1 MQRSKSLALTVLL
14 FLALIGPLGSVLT
27 RAASETNN
35 PPAWSA
41 PTAKALKKVSPIW
54 PSQHEPNFL
63 NNTDCQL
70 MSYRLVNDDA
80 TQTSCFTDTAY
91 GMFSPESNLGIFNGS
106 DEAVPLIPFSAHQVL
121 VPWPGALN
129 VLTLDSAPTGGSY
142 LSMYTNPLT
151 ALEDQRNL
159 LGKLTAKYFKAP
171 PDLTITDSG
180 GERVLINPQT
190 LAFSDGG
197 SWLVFESMS
206 GAFVR
211 MNLASM
217 SMLPFAPAY
226 GTVGSPGLLKSNVSI
241 TGSGKYAAVQN
252 NVADTF
258 KVYDLTSCPLAAQ
271 NLHSDNCPAYD
282 YLPFVK
288 QNIPGLRSI
297 RHLRFV
303 NDGLL
308 SFEATSTSSEMDGV
322 YELAPTD
329 SITSLIDYLGMGDSF
344 SSGEGAFDYLAGTD
358 SDVNHCHLSSQSY
371 PLLLTHDLFSSTG
384 GHSVAC
390 SGAVINDIGATSAK
404 YRGQVSHI
412 SDFGSLQ
419 ANEPALLNSIQ
430 TNFLPGYI
438 AQQRFVRQYQPSFQT
453 VMIGGNDIGFGDM
466 LEKCVMFKLSLH
478 TSDNTCYNTYED
490 RLEILNLVDRT
501 IPRWAALYRE
511 LVSAAPGTHLYAIGY
526 PEIAIDNGNCALNVH
541 LGKNE
546 LEFAVELTHYLNDA
560 IAEAAS
566 AAGVSYIDI
575 GDALAGHRLCETAS
589 YNVAVN
595 GLTAGNDAGLLGI
608 NFLGKESYHPNALG
622 QHLIEEAIIK
632 QTNHFTTYVAPKQTA
647 NKSALLNKPKTG
659 RKLAAITPVSAMTNK
674 RAKKGSNIQI
684 SHAGAAS
691 GLKPRTTYKV
701 TLDGPEGVTIGSV
714 TTDPNGNFNGS
725 VVIPPDTSTGGH
737 SIDITGE
744 NQAGEAADVTQ
755 PIYVEPDG
763 NDLDNDGAANL
774 SDSCPT
780 IPNSGID
787 SDQDGVDDACDGSIG
802 TSSSGNG
809 ANSEPT
815 IGGAQ
820 GNGESGGTAGMPASV
835 ISPVQVTI
843 AGVFSALSA
852 PNNTTAAKYIKQVL
866 GAKTTN
872 PQVDSPRL
880 HLQPTATINPRQ
892 GSKLPSPHWQQFLRL
907 GVIWWAA
914 LALLIFL
921 TIFIGDLWRRERA
934 HKFA

>member
-1 MQRSKSLALTVLL
+1 
-14 FLALIGPLGSVLT
+14 
-27 RAASETNN
+27 
-35 PPAWSA
+35 
-41 PTAKALKKVSPIW
+41 
-54 PSQHEPNFL
+54 
-63 NNTDCQL
+63 
-70 MSYRLVNDDA
+70 
-80 TQTSCFTDTAY
+80 
-91 GMFSPESNLGIFNGS
+91 
-106 DEAVPLIPFSAHQVL
+106 
-121 VPWPGALN
+121 
-129 VLTLDSAPTGGSY
+129 
-142 LSMYTNPLT
+142 
-151 ALEDQRNL
+151 
-159 LGKLTAKYFKAP
+159 
-171 PDLTITDSG
+171 
-180 GERVLINPQT
+180 
-190 LAFSDGG
+190 
-197 SWLVFESMS
+197 MS

-241 TGSGKYAAVQN
+241 TGSGKYSAVQN

-288 QNIPGLRSI
+288 QNIPGLQSI

-308 SFEATSTSSEMDGV
+308 SFEATSTSSDMNGV
-322 YELAPTD
+322 YVLAPTD

-412 SDFGSLQ
+412 NDFGSLQ

-438 AQQRFVRQYQPSFQT
+438 AQQRFVGQYQPRFQT

-501 IPRWAALYRE
+501 MPRWTALYRE

-526 PEIAIDNGNCALNVH
+526 PEIAVDNGNCALNVH

-575 GDALAGHRLCETAS
+575 GDALVGHRLCETAS

-632 QTNHFTTYVAPKQTA
+632 QTNHFTTYVVPKQTA

-659 RKLAAITPVSAMTNK
+659 RKLAAITPVSMTNK
-674 RAKKGSNIQI
+674 RAKKGSNLQV

-691 GLKPRTTYKV
+691 GLKPRTAYKV
-701 TLDGPEGVTIGSV
+701 NLDGPEGVTIGSI
-714 TTDPNGNFNGS
+714 TTDANGNINGS

-737 SIDITGE
+737 SIDIIGE
-744 NQAGEAADVTQ
+744 NQAGETADVTQ

-763 NDLDNDGAANL
+763 DDLDNDGIINL
-774 SDSCPT
+774 SDFCPT
-780 IPNSGID
+780 IPNSGVD
-787 SDQDGVDDACDGSIG
+787 SDQDGIDDACDGSIG
-802 TSSSGNG
+802 TSGTSSSGNSSSPTGSSSPG

-815 IGGAQ
+815 IGGTQ
-820 GNGESGGTAGMPASV
+820 GNGESGGATGMPAPE
-835 ISPVQVTI
+835 ISPAQVTI

-852 PNNTTAAKYIKQVL
+852 HNKTTAAQYIKQVL
-866 GAKTTN
+866 GARTTN
-872 PQVDSPRL
+872 PQIDSPRL
-880 HLQPTATINPRQ
+880 RLQPTTDFNPRHN
-892 GSKLPSPHWQQFLRL
+892 SKLSSPHWQQFLRL

-921 TIFIGDLWRRERA
+921 TISIGDLWRHERA
-934 HKFA
+934 HRFA